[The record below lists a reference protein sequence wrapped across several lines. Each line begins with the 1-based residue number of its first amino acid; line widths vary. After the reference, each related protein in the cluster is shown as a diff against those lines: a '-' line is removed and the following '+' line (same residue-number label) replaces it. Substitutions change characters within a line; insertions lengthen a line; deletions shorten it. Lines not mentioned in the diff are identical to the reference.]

1 MRGITEREIKVHG
14 FMTFGDQNKRPSQRL
29 SPGLFKEISKVLN
42 ELTAESGCQAV
53 MLTDTSGTLIYKT
66 GSISTSNLS
75 VLATLAAADY
85 AATAEMA
92 RLIGEPARFRSHY
105 YEGQALRLY
114 FTGVKLDYLLV
125 AIFGKETA
133 LGMVRIKANKAI
145 ELLEQSF
152 EQEEAN
158 SNEVK
163 TEITESSK
171 NFSDQVQ
178 SEGFHAEL
186 SLKLDRALNTNTEEG
201 E

>member
-1 MRGITEREIKVHG
+1 
-14 FMTFGDQNKRPSQRL
+14 MTFGDQNKRPSQRL
-29 SPGLFKEISKVLN
+29 SPSLFKEISKVLS
-42 ELTAESGCQAV
+42 ELTADSGCQAV

-92 RLIGEPARFRSHY
+92 RLIGEPVRFRSHY
-105 YEGQALRLY
+105 YEGQELRLY
-114 FTGVKLDYLLV
+114 FTGVKPDYLLV

-152 EQEEAN
+152 EQEEVI

-163 TEITESSK
+163 PEATESSK
-171 NFSDQVQ
+171 SFSDQVQ
-178 SEGFHAEL
+178 SEDFHTEL
-186 SLKLDRALNTNTEEG
+186 SLKLDRALNTNTKEG